1 MFMQS
6 LKEGILSAIFL
17 LLAAS
22 GQSAQTIRN
31 FTPLENGSTAYPL
44 ISSQRPCGSQDQH
57 FCFNGGTCFYPQDN
71 NKPFCICTS
80 GFSGN
85 RCHDVDMDSVFHIPH
100 LVVEQLIAITCG
112 TAIFVFFLVVAIYCI
127 VSKRLKK
134 KAKLITAAPCEVTV

>member
-22 GQSAQTIRN
+22 GQSAQTIS
-31 FTPLENGSTAYPL
+31 STAYPL